1 MAIITESKP
10 NISHSMG
17 CDPSQTAE
25 FNEHIK
31 KHGVRCAYYR
41 ADGALVTTSNKSRNQ
56 MIKAQ
61 NGNHFDRQGGYSEYC
76 GE

>member
-1 MAIITESKP
+1 MPIGEGKP

-17 CDPSQTAE
+17 CDPSQVKE

-41 ADGALVTTSNKSRNQ
+41 EDGALVSTSNKSRNQ

-61 NGNHFDRQGGYSEYC
+61 NGDYVDRQAGYSEYA
-76 GE
+76 GD